1 MLNENKRTLILTF
14 YGIDINISLSAKCL
28 YTVRFKTPIR
38 CLAIIREKNTHSD

>member
-38 CLAIIREKNTHSD
+38 CLNYHTRKKRT